1 MGKRPDAV
9 AETVYSPFLRGEA
22 NPSTNSRARLS
33 RMYRRILMELSLA
46 RFKWTGLP
54 DTIDIR
60 FMETVLLRDALAV
73 FYWDSEYDR
82 FMVLRAMGLGNLNMY
97 DNPTEFT
104 VYGNAMLNKKL
115 SGRDC
120 VPIWAN
126 KLRIPEMDVIHLYAR
141 RLAELDRTIDINQ
154 LNTRH
159 PVVFAVDVNERLSM
173 VNAFR
178 KVQEGEPVIF
188 GTEMM
193 GPTALGER
201 VSVFNTGQDKGVLTE
216 ILDVKTRTWNEAM
229 TLLGIMNV
237 NSEKRERM
245 VVEEAAGASGMVL
258 AFRGAAMGE
267 RQAACERINKMYDL
281 ECSVE
286 WALDED
292 LGSTDLEG
300 MNPNGIVHA

>member
-1 MGKRPDAV
+1 
-9 AETVYSPFLRGEA
+9 
-22 NPSTNSRARLS
+22 
-33 RMYRRILMELSLA
+33 MYRRILMELCLA

-115 SGRDC
+115 SGREC

-193 GPTALGER
+193 GPTALGEK

-281 ECSVE
+281 NCNVE

-300 MNPNGIVHA
+300 MNPNGVIHA

>member
-1 MGKRPDAV
+1 
-9 AETVYSPFLRGEA
+9 
-22 NPSTNSRARLS
+22 
-33 RMYRRILMELSLA
+33 MYRRILMELCLA

-115 SGRDC
+115 SGREC

-193 GPTALGER
+193 GPTALGEK

-267 RQAACERINKMYDL
+267 RQAACERINEMYGL

-300 MNPNGIVHA
+300 MNPNGVIHA

>member
-9 AETVYSPFLRGEA
+9 AETVYSPFLRGTA
-22 NPSTNSRARLS
+22 NPSSNSRARLS
-33 RMYRRILMELSLA
+33 RMYRRILMELCLA

-73 FYWDSEYDR
+73 FYWDYEYDR

-193 GPTALGER
+193 GPAALGEK

-267 RQAACERINKMYDL
+267 RQAACERINKMYNL

-292 LGSTDLEG
+292 LGSTDLEV
-300 MNPNGIVHA
+300 MNPNGIVHP

>member
-9 AETVYSPFLRGEA
+9 AETVYSPFLRGKA
-22 NPSTNSRARLS
+22 NPATNSRARLS
-33 RMYRRILMELSLA
+33 RMYRRILMELCLA

-73 FYWDSEYDR
+73 FYWDHEYDR

-193 GPTALGER
+193 GPTALGEK
-201 VSVFNTGQDKGVLTE
+201 VSVFNTGQDKGILTE

-237 NSEKRERM
+237 NSQKRERM

-267 RQAACERINKMYDL
+267 RQAACERINKMYNL
-281 ECSVE
+281 NCSVE
-286 WALDED
+286 WSLDED

-300 MNPNGIVHA
+300 MNPDGVIHA

>member
-1 MGKRPDAV
+1 
-9 AETVYSPFLRGEA
+9 
-22 NPSTNSRARLS
+22 
-33 RMYRRILMELSLA
+33 MELCLA

-115 SGRDC
+115 GGREC

-126 KLRIPEMDVIHLYAR
+126 RLRIPEMDVIHLYAR

-193 GPTALGER
+193 GPTALGEK
-201 VSVFNTGQDKGVLTE
+201 VSAFNTGQDKGVLTE

-237 NSEKRERM
+237 NSQKRERM

-267 RQAACERINKMYDL
+267 RQAACERINKMYNL
-281 ECSVE
+281 ECRVE

-300 MNPNGIVHA
+300 MNPDGIVHA